1 MTESTLKN
9 GRHKLWISIE
19 QTLQLPSIQNWK
31 LKFLC
36 RILDLTEAD
45 MDEWIWQDLKN
56 EKSLPQLLDF
66 QQNLN

>member
-1 MTESTLKN
+1 MAESTLKN
-9 GRHKLWISIE
+9 AWQKLWFSIE
-19 QTLQLPSIQNWK
+19 QTVQLPSIQNSE
-31 LKFLC
+31 LNDLS